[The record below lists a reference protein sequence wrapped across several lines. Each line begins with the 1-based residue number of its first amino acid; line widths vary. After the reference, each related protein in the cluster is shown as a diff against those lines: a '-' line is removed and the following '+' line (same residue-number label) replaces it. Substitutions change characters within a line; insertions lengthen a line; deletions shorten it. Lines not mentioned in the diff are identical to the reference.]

1 MPLAPLLH
9 LLLVELLREATFIS
23 LTLELVSQMVK
34 VQAPAVMFSEQMDL
48 VELQQEQQLLL
59 LLLLL
64 VISLTSFTSLKS
76 DTAVAPQGRIIPSVA
91 LFLVA
96 VIVMVV
102 VVETVASDGLFNT

>member
-1 MPLAPLLH
+1 MPLAPTLSLLH
-9 LLLVELLREATFIS
+9 LLLVELLREATSIS

-59 LLLLL
+59 LLL

-76 DTAVAPQGRIIPSVA
+76 DTAAAPQGRIIPSVA

-102 VVETVASDGLFNT
+102 VETVASDVLFNK